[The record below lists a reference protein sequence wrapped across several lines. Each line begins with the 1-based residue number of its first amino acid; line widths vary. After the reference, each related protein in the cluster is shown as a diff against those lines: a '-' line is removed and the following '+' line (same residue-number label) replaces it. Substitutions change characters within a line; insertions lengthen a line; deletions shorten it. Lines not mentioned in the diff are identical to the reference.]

1 MRKPLVLSKPLSLKF
16 AISLL
21 LFIATLLG
29 GAGIYFYLY
38 PKWKGSSTEAP
49 TIKLSCPVSEE
60 FCASAREVLT
70 FGGTGGNIGF
80 TLPKGTAIST
90 PIAGYLT
97 MSSLVSPEKAHVAK
111 IVPAP
116 GETDTPSVKLIFKG
130 ELASFG
136 QGSVVKG
143 FQIGSSGEAFAA
155 YIRDEEVN
163 LIIQI
168 YEEGTLV
175 SDPLDYLEVTQ

>member
-1 MRKPLVLSKPLSLKF
+1 MKRPLAFSKPLSLRF
-16 AISLL
+16 AISFLL
-21 LFIATLLG
+21 SIIILLG
-29 GAGIYFYLY
+29 GVGIYFYLY
-38 PKWKGSSTEAP
+38 PKWKGSSTETP

-80 TLPKGTAIST
+80 ALPKGTAIRT
-90 PIAGYLT
+90 PITGYLT
-97 MSSLVSPEKAHVAK
+97 MSNLVSPEEAYIVK

-116 GETDTPSVKLIFKG
+116 GEVAIPSVKLIFKG

-136 QGSVVKG
+136 RGSVVKG
-143 FQIGSSGEAFAA
+143 FQIGSSGEAFTA

-168 YEEGTLV
+168 YEEEALV